1 MGPTNGTNPQPRLK
15 LMLDIFAALVAWG
28 YMQTN
33 THMMRCNDDR
43 HNSNLIN
50 LRSNRLRA
58 CSDNPMHNNH
68 VTMRGT
74 NMKSFQIEEYCGKL
88 HITADGWTS
97 IADKDGCRRE
107 LNKWLD
113 DCNQD

>member
-1 MGPTNGTNPQPRLK
+1 
-15 LMLDIFAALVAWG
+15 
-28 YMQTN
+28 
-33 THMMRCNDDR
+33 
-43 HNSNLIN
+43 
-50 LRSNRLRA
+50 
-58 CSDNPMHNNH
+58 
-68 VTMRGT
+68 
-74 NMKSFQIEEYCGKL
+74 MKSFQIEEYCGKL